1 MPAGTH
7 QSIARLLTAEET
19 TGDLPQQ
26 RRVARRVPNQS
37 PQRTLQLVMHEVMQA
52 SWQPAVAAA
61 RVLAHVHDLHVLR
74 VVRARVR
81 LAGLDRATLSQARA
95 LATLNL
101 AITQLEDG
109 AETFARVPVQRGVRV
124 TG

>member
-7 QSIARLLTAEET
+7 QFTARLLTAEGT
-19 TGDLPQQ
+19 TAVLPRQ

-37 PQRTLQLVMHEVMQA
+37 PQRTLQLVMHEAMQA
-52 SWQPAVAAA
+52 SWQPAAAAA
-61 RVLAHVHDLHVLR
+61 RVLAHVQDLHVLR

-95 LATLNL
+95 LATLNM

-109 AETFARVPVQRGVRV
+109 ADTLARVPEQRGR
-124 TG
+124 GRAG